1 MFLCTWLL
9 RCLGNILPIDGQS
22 LSCHRAISRWLIDSV
37 SPVLTGWQGQSTDPW
52 VRLSSETG
60 NDLSST
66 LTWLG
71 TANAPS
77 GQHLM
82 ERHGSFV
89 IAEQDKVAQSTCIQK
104 SSDATR
110 IERHRVHKA
119 SCTAQADLQ
128 FTYRLK
134 NWINA
139 SKGQLSKLV

>member
-1 MFLCTWLL
+1 
-9 RCLGNILPIDGQS
+9 
-22 LSCHRAISRWLIDSV
+22 
-37 SPVLTGWQGQSTDPW
+37 
-52 VRLSSETG
+52 
-60 NDLSST
+60 
-66 LTWLG
+66 
-71 TANAPS
+71 
-77 GQHLM
+77 M

-119 SCTAQADLQ
+119 SRTAQADLQ

-139 SKGQLSKLV
+139 SKGQLSKIV